1 MRRRA
6 IRDRSGALLMGLGLA
21 LGCAQGPDGS
31 ASDVSTAGDTSAKT
45 QPNIVILYADD
56 LGYGD
61 LGSYG
66 HPAIRTPNLD
76 RLAREGQRWT
86 DFYAPAP
93 VCSPSRGAL
102 LTGRLPERT
111 GLYGRRIGVL
121 FPNDT
126 VGGLPESEVTL
137 GELLQDAGYATA
149 VVGKWHLGDQPEFY
163 PTRHGFDSWFG
174 IPYSNDMDWEVGYD
188 FDERLAAMADGQT
201 DFSEDRAAKRAAYFD
216 PKVEYWNVP
225 LIRTRRTAEG
235 FEDEVV
241 ERPADQPT
249 VTLRYTQE
257 AVSFIEEQSDRES
270 PFFLY
275 LPYTMPHTPL
285 FRSEE
290 FVGRSLGGYYGDV
303 IEEIDSSVGEIVSA
317 LERAGLSEDTLVV
330 FTSDNGPWLSMNL
343 HGGSAGLLNNGKG
356 TTYEGGMRVPGIFWW
371 PGTIEP
377 AVTSEIGSAT
387 DLFATAASLAG
398 VALPD
403 DRPYDSLDL
412 SEVLLRGGSSP
423 RSDVVFYRSGELR
436 AYRQGDFKIHFVT
449 EGAYGLPPEREEH
462 DPPQLFHL
470 GEDPAERFD
479 RSADHPDVVE
489 RLMQAARAHE
499 ASFDQAEPIF
509 DLRLEAP
516 E

>member
-1 MRRRA
+1 MALVSA
-6 IRDRSGALLMGLGLA
+6 ISCAPTQEAPRDA
-21 LGCAQGPDGS
+21 
-31 ASDVSTAGDTSAKT
+31 DTSR
-45 QPNIVILYADD
+45 PNIVILFADD

-76 RLAREGQRWT
+76 RLASEGQRWT
-86 DFYAPAP
+86 DFYAPSP

-111 GLYGRRIGVL
+111 GLYGKRIGVL

-126 VGGLPESEVTL
+126 VGGLPDSEITL
-137 GELLQDAGYATA
+137 GELLSDAGYATA

-174 IPYSNDMDWEVGYD
+174 IPYSNDMNWEVGYD
-188 FDERLAAMADGQT
+188 FDERLAAMADGKT
-201 DFSEDRAAKRAAYFD
+201 DFSEDREAKRAAYFD

-225 LIRTRRTAEG
+225 LIRTRATPDGYA
-235 FEDEVV
+235 DEIV

-249 VTLRYTQE
+249 VTLRYTRE
-257 AVSFIEEQSDRES
+257 AVSFIEENASSREGS
-270 PFFLY
+270 EPFFLY
-275 LPYTMPHTPL
+275 VPYTMPHTPL
-285 FRSEE
+285 FRSDE

-303 IEEIDSSVGEIVSA
+303 IEEIDASVGEIVAA
-317 LERAGLSEDTLVV
+317 LERSGLSDNTLVV

-343 HGGSAGLLNNGKG
+343 HGGTAGLLNNGKG

-377 AVTSEIGSAT
+377 GVTSEIGSAT
-387 DLFATAASLAG
+387 DLFATAAALAG

-403 DRPYDSLDL
+403 DRDYDSLDL
-412 SEVLLRGGSSP
+412 SEVLLRDGASP
-423 RSDVVFYRSGELR
+423 RSEVPFYRSGELR
-436 AYRQGDFKIHFVT
+436 AYRQGDYKIHFVT

-479 RSADHPDVVE
+479 RAAENPDIVA
-489 RLMQAARAHE
+489 RLVAAARAHQE
-499 ASFDQAEPIF
+499 SFEQAEPIF
-509 DLRLEAP
+509 DRRLADQE
-516 E
+516 